1 MRVSV
6 LVRMLA
12 LGMLVLMGAIV
23 VVMVIAGLVL
33 VLLTRTMRVR
43 SATNGDLLS
52 FRVRLEWEIKQAN
65 DEVSKGYGTRAP

>member
-1 MRVSV
+1 MRSTVRVSV

-52 FRVRLEWEIKQAN
+52 FRVRLKMG
-65 DEVSKGYGTRAP
+65 D

>member
-52 FRVRLEWEIKQAN
+52 FRVRLKMG
-65 DEVSKGYGTRAP
+65 D